1 MVDLGRPGKLLRHA
15 GWAFR
20 AVARYGI
27 PRRVISYSGGLGDD
41 LLCGTV
47 AHELRRRGAGRIWV
61 ATHFTELF
69 IGNPDLRAVS
79 LADWRYGA
87 FGRLLGIPTTPL
99 WYTRYE
105 PESDRDPEPARHFI
119 AMMCEK
125 AGITGRIA
133 LRPYLYLSDAERR
146 AGRVAPRQIALQSS
160 ALGAS
165 TPLAN
170 KEWYVERMQAVVD
183 GLRDRYTFVQIG
195 VATDPKLKNVIDVA
209 GKTNVRQA
217 AAILSESRAFVG
229 LASGLMHVARA
240 VDCPSVIV
248 YGGRERPEISG
259 YVCNDNLTRNPPC
272 SPCWKRNRCEYD
284 RVCMATISADDVVR
298 SVDRLLGRS
307 VGDLAV
313 EYVDL

>member
-1 MVDLGRPGKLLRHA
+1 M
-15 GWAFR
+15 
-20 AVARYGI
+20 
-27 PRRVISYSGGLGDD
+27 PRRIISYSGGLGDD

-61 ATHFTELF
+61 ATHYGEIF
-69 IGNPDLRAVS
+69 IGNPDVRAVP
-79 LADWRYGA
+79 LADWRYGTL
-87 FGRLLGIPTTPL
+87 GGLLGVPTTPL

-105 PESDRDPEPARHFI
+105 PELDRDPEPARHFI

-125 AGITGRIA
+125 AGLTGRIA
-133 LRPYLYLSDAERR
+133 LRPYLYLSSTERR
-146 AGRVAPRQIALQSS
+146 AGRLAPRQIAVQSS
-160 ALGAS
+160 ALGAG

-170 KEWYVERMQAVVD
+170 KEWYVERIQAVVD
-183 GLRDRYTFVQIG
+183 GLKNRYTFIQIG
-195 VATDPKLKNVIDVA
+195 VAADPKLKNVIDAA

-217 AAILSESRAFVG
+217 AAILSESLAFVG

-259 YVCNDNLTRNPPC
+259 YICNVNLTRKPPC

-284 RVCMATISADDVVR
+284 RVCMATISADDVIR
-298 SVDRLLGRS
+298 GLERLLDRR